1 LLEQR
6 LRVFDNRVLKRI
18 FGPKRDKVTVEWR
31 RIHNEEL
38 NDLCSSPNII
48 LVIISRMKWVGQVAC
63 MGEWRSAY
71 RILVGRPV
79 VRILG
84 RPRHRW
90 EDNIKV
96 DLHK

>member
-1 LLEQR
+1 M
-6 LRVFDNRVLKRI
+6 FDNRVLKRI
-18 FGPKRDKVTVEWR
+18 SGPKRDKVTEEWR

-48 LVIISRMKWVGQVAC
+48 LVIISRRMKWVGQVAC
-63 MGEWRSAY
+63 MGERRSAY
-71 RILVGRPV
+71 RILVGRSEG
-79 VRILG
+79 RRTLG